1 VAALRV
7 AGVERAF
14 GADAVLRGVD
24 LVAGRGEVVA
34 LLGESGSGKTTL
46 LRCIAGLERP
56 DAGTVEVEGH
66 RVVGPGVDVPTERR
80 GIGMVFQDGALFP
93 HLDVGT
99 NVGYGLP
106 RGERRGPRVGEM
118 LELVGLAG
126 SERRMPDTLSGGQRQ
141 RVALARA
148 LAPRPGLLLL
158 DEPFSNLDA
167 SLRARLRTEVRAL
180 LVEVGIT
187 SVFVT
192 HDQEEAFLLGDSLA
206 VIRDGRIAQ
215 QAAPWEVYR
224 HPVDPWVAG
233 FVGDANLLDG
243 VAHGGVAET
252 ALGPVTVADA
262 SLEGQVTVLVRP
274 EDVEVVAGGDGGE
287 RSAVTGRIASVDY
300 LGPDVVMT
308 VELRGTLVRVRTRD
322 GVVPAGGTT
331 SLRVTAAGGRPAHA
345 WPAA

>member
-1 VAALRV
+1 MPDEEPGAGDVSLRTS
-7 AGVERAF
+7 GIERTF
-14 GADAVLRGVD
+14 GAEEVLRGID
-24 LVAGRGEVVA
+24 LVAASGEVVA

-46 LRCIAGLERP
+46 LRCIAGLDRP
-56 DAGTVEVEGH
+56 DAGTVEVG
-66 RVVGPGVDVPTERR
+66 RRCVVGPGLDVPTERR

-126 SERRMPDTLSGGQRQ
+126 AERRMPDTLSGGQRQ

-167 SLRARLRTEVRAL
+167 SLRARLRAEVRSL
-180 LVEVGIT
+180 LVDLGIT
-187 SVFVT
+187 SLFVT

-215 QAAPWEVYR
+215 QASPRDVPAAR
-224 HPVDPWVAG
+224 RPVG
-233 FVGDANLLDG
+233 
-243 VAHGGVAET
+243 GGV
-252 ALGPVTVADA
+252 
-262 SLEGQVTVLVRP
+262 R
-274 EDVEVVAGGDGGE
+274 
-287 RSAVTGRIASVDY
+287 GR
-300 LGPDVVMT
+300 
-308 VELRGTLVRVRTRD
+308 RQ
-322 GVVPAGGTT
+322 PAGG
-331 SLRVTAAGGRPAHA
+331 RRPPRGRRDRARAGRARRHRPPRTGHGPRPPRGRRDPRRRGRRRG
-345 WPAA
+345 